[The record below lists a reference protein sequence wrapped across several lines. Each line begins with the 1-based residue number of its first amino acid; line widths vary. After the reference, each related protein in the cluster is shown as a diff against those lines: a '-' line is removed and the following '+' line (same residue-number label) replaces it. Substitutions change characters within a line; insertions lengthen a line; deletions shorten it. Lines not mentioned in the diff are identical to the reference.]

1 MAEAYPTP
9 LAGQRLTASLLRSMQ
24 PQTLRKTADTSITAS
39 TSPTADPHLTFDVTA
54 SAVYVWWGWLK
65 YDGATAGDLLV
76 SFTAPSGAL
85 GEWAGHGTGITV
97 IGSSSTPTL
106 ETDTVRTNGY
116 MQRTESNDVTQS
128 RSFGALGVGN
138 ALTVD
143 IKGTLR
149 VGSTAGT
156 WALAWA
162 QNASSATATTLYTDS
177 YIALQRIA

>member
-9 LAGQRLTASLLRSMQ
+9 LAGQRITASLLRSMQ
-24 PQTLRKTADTSITAS
+24 PQVARKTADTQISAS
-39 TSPTADPHLTFDVTA
+39 TTAVADPHLTFSVEA
-54 SAVYVWWGWLK
+54 GAVYVWEGWVK
-65 YDGATAGDLLV
+65 YDGATGGDVLL
-76 SFTAPSGAL
+76 SFSAPSGSL
-85 GEWAGHGTGITV
+85 GEWAGHGAGITV

-116 MQRTESNDVTQS
+116 MQRTEANDVTQS

-138 ALTVD
+138 ALTAF

-156 WALAWA
+156 FALTWA

-177 YIALQRIA
+177 YISLQRIA